1 MKNENYGKMRLLQ
14 LPRNTPIPGPGQAQN
29 NFNTA
34 PDVQRSLNLLRQGES
49 EVENGNL
56 LTLPIGGGLLYVQPV
71 YVRSAGETSYPL
83 LQHVLVAFG
92 EDIGFAPTL
101 DEALDQVFGGDSGA
115 TAGDAGTEESEE
127 GQSGSSS
134 GSDDDSKP
142 ASPDKALNDALQQAK
157 KAMEDSDAAL
167 KKGDFE
173 EYGKAQD
180 RLKNAIEDAVAADP
194 SIAED
199 GAKSDSS
206 APASEP
212 ADSGGDS
219 GN

>member
-1 MKNENYGKMRLLQ
+1 QASSGLTQPPFYMTLQMPGQDSPSFSLASAYIPARSSEGQSRNNLTGLLSAGADAGDEKRETAGSNGNLRLLR
-14 LPRNTPIPGPGQAQN
+14 LAANANVPGPGQAQN

-56 LTLPIGGGLLYVQPV
+56 LTLPIGNGLLYVQPV

-115 TAGDAGTEESEE
+115 KAGDAGTEDSGEGES
-127 GQSGSSS
+127 GGSSS
-134 GSDDDSKP
+134 G
-142 ASPDKALNDALQQAK
+142 
-157 KAMEDSDAAL
+157 
-167 KKGDFE
+167 
-173 EYGKAQD
+173 
-180 RLKNAIEDAVAADP
+180 
-194 SIAED
+194 D
-199 GAKSDSS
+199 G
-206 APASEP
+206 E
-212 ADSGGDS
+212 
-219 GN
+219 

>member
-1 MKNENYGKMRLLQ
+1 M
-14 LPRNTPIPGPGQAQN
+14 
-29 NFNTA
+29 
-34 PDVQRSLNLLRQGES
+34 QRSLNLLRQGES

-115 TAGDAGTEESEE
+115 SAGDAGTEDAETANQDPLPAERRGLPVRLAGQGPQRRSAGGEE
-127 GQSGSSS
+127 GHGGLRCRSEGRRLRQ
-134 GSDDDSKP
+134 
-142 ASPDKALNDALQQAK
+142 
-157 KAMEDSDAAL
+157 
-167 KKGDFE
+167 
-173 EYGKAQD
+173 YGKAQD
-180 RLKNAIEDAVAADP
+180 RLKKALEDAVAPILARRGW
-194 SIAED
+194 AGGE
-199 GAKSDSS
+199 SS
-206 APASEP
+206 APASAP
-212 ADSGGDS
+212 ADEGGDS